1 VDWAVRQIENEA
13 DVLETVV
20 PELDDDAVRILTVH
34 GSKGLDFPITI
45 VSGLASMGGRPTN
58 LVWDDTGKPQI
69 RLKKDVLETAGTPT
83 PTSATIRSRSWSQRD
98 CSTSH

>member
-45 VSGLASMGGRPTN
+45 VSGLASMAGDLRISCGTTPGSRRSVSRRTCWRP
-58 LVWDDTGKPQI
+58 
-69 RLKKDVLETAGTPT
+69 RA
-83 PTSATIRSRSWSQRD
+83 RQRQQVQR
-98 CSTSH
+98 